1 VLSNHDVVRQVSR
14 LARPQPDRTGR
25 LWLEDLLPLPADV
38 ALGIQR
44 ARAAALL
51 MLALP
56 GGAYVYQGEELGLPE
71 VEDLPDHAR
80 QDPVF
85 EQTGRARRGR
95 DGSRVP
101 LPWSGDRPPYGFG
114 PAGATGP
121 PWLPQPD
128 TWADLTVAAQE
139 GDPGSVLTLYRR
151 ALQIRRKL
159 PALGDGGM
167 RWLTSPVGSL
177 VFARD
182 PGFLC
187 VVNVS
192 AGPMHIPESGT
203 VILGSGPLT
212 MDGRIPAD
220 TTVWL
225 DRP

>member
-1 VLSNHDVVRQVSR
+1 MWV
-14 LARPQPDRTGR
+14 
-25 LWLEDLLPLPADV
+25 EDLLPLPADF
-38 ALGIQR
+38 GRGTRR

-71 VEDLPDHAR
+71 VEDLPDEAR

-95 DGSRVP
+95 DGCRVP
-101 LPWSGDRPPYGFG
+101 LPWSGDRPPYGFS
-114 PAGATGP
+114 PAGATSP
-121 PWLPQPD
+121 PWLPQPT

-139 GDPGSVLTLYRR
+139 HDPDSVLTLYRR
-151 ALQIRRKL
+151 ALQARRDL
-159 PALGDGGM
+159 PALGDGTM
-167 RWLTSPVGSL
+167 QWLPSPAGSL

-187 VVNVS
+187 LVNVS
-192 AGPMHIPESGT
+192 ADPLPLPDDAAIVLH
-203 VILGSGPLT
+203 SGPLAA
-212 MDGRIPAD
+212 DGRVPAD

-225 DRP
+225 ST